1 MHIYVYTMQGN
12 SGKGSLARATFKN
25 KATGVWARSIKAL
38 KCELWATVSVTAQDI
53 IPPTRCFSQLMLC
66 LLLKD
71 TVPSTEVTKKKKIY
85 AKVLSSMQSSVIY
98 IQGLMEVSLNW
109 NLRVKSWS
117 KTTLLYTDSQRL
129 IPASTGTNS
138 CMQ

>member
-1 MHIYVYTMQGN
+1 MQGN
-12 SGKGSLARATFKN
+12 SGKSSLAKATFKN
-25 KATGVWARSIKAL
+25 KATGVRARSTKAL

-53 IPPTRCFSQLMLC
+53 PPTRRFPQLMLC

-71 TVPSTEVTKKKKIY
+71 TLPSTEVTKKKKN
-85 AKVLSSMQSSVIY
+85 AKVLSSVQSSVIY
-98 IQGLMEVSLNW
+98 IKALMEVSLNW
-109 NLRVKSWS
+109 NIRGKSWS

-129 IPASTGTNS
+129 ITASTGTNS